1 MPTIAIE
8 QTGGRFAHPL
18 VHRIRSAGAEKS
30 LPRAPAGQPKRAAG
44 ETGILRHRLCLVAVT
59 SK

>member
-18 VHRIRSAGAEKS
+18 VHRIRGAEAGES
-30 LPRAPAGQPKRAAG
+30 LARAPAGQPKRAAG
-44 ETGILRHRLCLVAVT
+44 ETGILSHVSV
-59 SK
+59 